1 MSSGTVTQPPAAW
14 KTGPEGSGTRGG
26 GGGADRNPQAGH
38 VRSSS
43 VPLTS
48 LRREPGIGPLCPH
61 KVTVSARF
69 SAS

>member
-14 KTGPEGSGTRGG
+14 KPGPEGSGTRGAG
-26 GGGADRNPQAGH
+26 PQTETHRRGTC
-38 VRSSS
+38 VPPR